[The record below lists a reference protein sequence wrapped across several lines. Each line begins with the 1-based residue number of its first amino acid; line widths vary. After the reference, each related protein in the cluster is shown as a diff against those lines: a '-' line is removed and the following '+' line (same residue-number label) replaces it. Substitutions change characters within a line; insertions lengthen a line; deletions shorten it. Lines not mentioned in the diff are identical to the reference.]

1 MIIGTLVRRYHMFQI
16 NYKVLKQNKF
26 LILLLLGIII
36 FVTFLTI
43 ILNKTSSHSLKE
55 TDLEQEGNSKVGSL
69 VINEIMSSNGGAIAA
84 PDGGI
89 YDWVELYNGNNYDI
103 SLSNYGLS
111 DEEEAKW
118 TFPNIKMKAKSYLV
132 IYLSGTKQ
140 EGLYADFKLRSSG
153 EETLSLRNPSG
164 KVVDTVKTVSL
175 NKNQSMARNN
185 SGEWI
190 VTSVSTP
197 GFANTEKGR
206 ESYLKSIMGK
216 DDSLEITEVLPNNKG
231 HFKDQYGNYSGYIE
245 IKNKTS
251 KTISLSKYG
260 LGGDLSTPFEW
271 QFPKS
276 NIGPHE
282 TIVIYT
288 SGKNVA
294 EKEIHTNFK
303 LESKNGVALL
313 TKSGK
318 IVDKLEYS
326 NLENGIAMVKE
337 NTWTKTGRISP
348 GYSNTKDGIE
358 SFSKKK
364 LTNQETLIINE
375 VMNNN
380 TSYLPQNGGEY
391 YDWIE
396 LKNNSKKEIKLSDYY
411 LTTND
416 SRLTEWKLPDVTLK
430 SGELYVVMASSD
442 VNLSNDSYHH
452 TNFKLSD
459 IESLYITDGKNIVDS
474 MFISEVPL
482 SYSMG
487 RGSSYGFFYFKNPT
501 PAKENGEGTLQVS
514 NAPEVSQT
522 GGIYKDQIRLEMKA
536 NGTIYYTLDG
546 SVPSTNSSKYTDP
559 IFLSETAVVRSM
571 NVEDGKIESPVV
583 THSYIINENHTL
595 PVMSVSMNP
604 SDFSRVQSN
613 NWSELEVA
621 SYAELYEDGKSFSIP
636 CGFQLFGGST
646 RGMAKKSFSLKFK
659 KQYGVSSLHYKVF
672 DNRDFSVF
680 NTLVLRSGSQDSEN
694 AFFRDILATSLAEKS
709 EAEVQS
715 YKSIVLYINGKYWGV
730 YNIREK
736 VDDEFLSNHYNVDG
750 KKGNITRT
758 DYTVSLGTGKDYQ
771 DIVKYVSTHDMTK
784 KSNYEYVKGKVNINS
799 LIDFWVGEIYTTNY
813 DIINS
818 RAFSHPDIDDGKLHF
833 IYYDLDYSMFF
844 PMNDYYTFMTNP
856 EGMSDFKVPTVF
868 MTNMFKSKEFQS
880 DFVERLSWNLKNI
893 WNEKNILKQLD
904 SIYKSLEPE
913 MERNQKRWGMTLKDW
928 NDSVDVIRDFVKK
941 REGYLLKQT
950 KSFFKLS
957 SADMDKYFGE
967 L

>member
-1 MIIGTLVRRYHMFQI
+1 MFQM
-16 NYKVLKQNKF
+16 NYKVLKQNKL
-26 LILLLLGIII
+26 LILLLLGTII
-36 FVTFLTI
+36 FVTFLTFM
-43 ILNKTSSHSLKE
+43 LNKANDQKLKE
-55 TDLEQEGNSKVGSL
+55 ADLEKDGNSKVGSL
-69 VINEIMSSNGGAIAA
+69 VINEIMSSNGGANAA
-84 PDGGI
+84 EDGGI
-89 YDWVELYNGNNYDI
+89 YDWIELYNGNNYDV

-111 DEEEAKW
+111 DEEQAKW
-118 TFPNIKMKAKSYLV
+118 TFPNIKMKAKSYLI
-132 IYLSGTKQ
+132 IYLSGSKQ

-153 EETLSLRNPSG
+153 DETISLRNPSG
-164 KVVDTVKTVSL
+164 KTVDSVRTVSL
-175 NKNQSMARNN
+175 NKNQSMARNT

-197 GFANTEKGR
+197 GFENTEKGR
-206 ESYLKSIMGK
+206 EKYLDSITGK
-216 DDSLEITEVLPNNKG
+216 NDDLEITEVLPNDKG
-231 HFKDQYGNYSGYIE
+231 HFKDQYGNYSGYVE
-245 IKNKTS
+245 IKNKTN
-251 KTISLSKYG
+251 KTISLKKYG
-260 LGGDLSTPFEW
+260 LGGDLLAPFEW
-271 QFPKS
+271 QFPKD
-276 NIGPHE
+276 NIGPNE
-282 TIVIYT
+282 TIVVYT
-288 SGKNVA
+288 SGKNLT
-294 EKEIHTNFK
+294 EKEIHSNFK
-303 LESKNGVALL
+303 LESKNGVVFL

-318 IVDKLEYS
+318 IVDRVEYS
-326 NLENGIAMVKE
+326 NLENGYALVKE
-337 NTWTKTGRISP
+337 NTWIKTGKISP
-348 GYSNTKDGIE
+348 GYPNTEEGIHT
-358 SFSKKK
+358 FSKKRQ
-364 LTNQETLIINE
+364 TNPDSLMINE
-375 VMNNN
+375 VMNHN
-380 TSYLPQNGGEY
+380 TSYLSQNGGEY

-396 LKNNSKKEIKLSDYY
+396 LKNNSKKEIQLKNYY

-416 SRLTEWKLPDVTLK
+416 SRVTEWNFPEVTLK
-430 SGELYVVMASSD
+430 PGELYVVMASGDSQ
-442 VNLSNDSYHH
+442 LSNQSYQH
-452 TNFKLSD
+452 TNFKISD
-459 IESLYITDGKNIVDS
+459 TEALYITDGKKIIDS

-487 RGSSYGFFYFKNPT
+487 RGKDYGFFYFKNPT
-501 PAKENGEGTLQVS
+501 PEKENGEGILQVS
-514 NAPEVSQT
+514 NAPEVSKN

-546 SVPSTNSSKYTDP
+546 SVPSTHSSKYTDP
-559 IFLSETAVVRSM
+559 IFLSETAVVRSI
-571 NVEDGKIESPVV
+571 NVEEGKIESPVI
-583 THSYIINENHTL
+583 TNSYIIDENHTL

-604 SDFSRVQSN
+604 NDFSRVQSN
-613 NWSELEVA
+613 NWSELEV
-621 SYAELYEDGKSFSIP
+621 SSHAELYEDGKSFSIP
-636 CGFQLFGGST
+636 CGFKLFGGST
-646 RGMAKKSFSLKFK
+646 RGMAKKSFALKFK
-659 KQYGVSSLHYKVF
+659 KKYGVSSLHYKVF
-672 DNRDFSVF
+672 ENRDFSVF

-694 AFFRDILATSLAEKS
+694 AFFRDILATSLMEKS

-784 KSNYEYVKGKVNINS
+784 KSSYEYVKKKVNINS

-868 MTNMFKSKEFQS
+868 MTNMFKSKEFRS

-904 SIYKSLEPE
+904 SIYKNLKPE
-913 MERNQKRWGMTLKDW
+913 MGRNQKRWGMTLKDW

-957 SADMDKYFGE
+957 NADMNKYFGE

>member
-1 MIIGTLVRRYHMFQI
+1 MFQI